1 VSSTAW
7 VVVLA
12 TIGFFAEVGGVG
24 LIAFD
29 IRDSRRQAR
38 RIMERGQT
46 VRLGQAVSEERAL
59 PIQAVG
65 GRQPSLAER
74 VADLERRYRELAERL
89 VDGLGAVRRELRA
102 DASERARH
110 VEEIVRADYAV
121 LRDVLGDMLA
131 GSLGRRIWGVVLVVL
146 GVAASWA
153 ANLVSALAAR

>member
-1 VSSTAW
+1 
-7 VVVLA
+7 VVLA
-12 TIGFFAEVGGVG
+12 TVGFLAEVGGVG
-24 LIAFD
+24 LIVFD

-38 RIMERGQT
+38 LVMERGQT
-46 VRLGQAVSEERAL
+46 VPLGQVVDEERA
-59 PIQAVG
+59 PPMQVVG

-74 VADLERRYRELAERL
+74 VADLERRYRELDERL
-89 VDGLGAVRRELRA
+89 VDGLSAVRRELRA

-110 VEEIVRADYAV
+110 VEEIVRADYTA

-153 ANLVSALAAR
+153 ANLVSALVSS